1 MSNNLAIQITPETLR
16 TLAFGSISGTYAGIG
31 TPLAEPSRIYYLVNQ
46 TDVLLT
52 FSWDGINDH
61 FVVPAGS
68 YILIDVTSNR
78 TNVGGAFAVA
88 ANTRTYVKGSPGSGS
103 VYLSSFYGNSGLGMF

>member
-1 MSNNLAIQITPETLR
+1 MNLSQQIFPETLR
-16 TLAFGSISGTYAGIG
+16 TLAAGSISSSYAGVG
-31 TPLAEPSRIYYLVNQ
+31 TPLKYPGRIYYLVNQ

-68 YILIDVTSNR
+68 YILIDVTSNKT
-78 TNVGGAFAVA
+78 TNGGSFAIEEL
-88 ANTRTYVKGSPGSGS
+88 TRTYVKGSPTTGS
-103 VYLSSFYGNSGLGMF
+103 VYLASFYGVNNAQNY

>member
-1 MSNNLAIQITPETLR
+1 MSQNIAIQIYPEVLR
-16 TLAFGSISGTYAGIG
+16 TLAFGSISSTYAGVG
-31 TPLAEPSRIYYLVNQ
+31 TALKYPGRIYYLVNT

-68 YILIDVTSNR
+68 YILIDVTSNKT
-78 TNVGGAFAVA
+78 TNGGAFMVA
-88 ANTRTYVKGSPGSGS
+88 ENTRTYVKGSPSLGA
-103 VYLSSFYGNSGLGMF
+103 VYLTSFFGNGTTY

>member
-1 MSNNLAIQITPETLR
+1 MSNNAQQIYPEVLR
-16 TLAFGSISGTYAGIG
+16 TIAFGSISGTYAGIG
-31 TPLAEPSRIYYLVNQ
+31 TPLLHPGRLYYLVNQ

-68 YILIDVTSNR
+68 YILIDITTNR
-78 TNVGGAFAVA
+78 TATGGAFMVSE
-88 ANTRTYVKGSPGSGS
+88 NTRTYVKGAPGSGS
-103 VYLSSFYGNSGLGMF
+103 VYLTSFFGSGSVY